1 MVYISE
7 YNPDEYSSLVNNQ
20 QTNIHTIQRN
30 SMHHNI
36 EREGATGPGN
46 HIQTFHTTMP
56 VMGTQY
62 PPFQTGPLGIQY
74 QPFQSV
80 NPGMIGTTI
89 VPAIGTDI
97 QPLQIKSDSSRILSD
112 YCHVVEIPDSIEN
125 CAENKK
131 KIVEA
136 V

>member
-1 MVYISE
+1 
-7 YNPDEYSSLVNNQ
+7 
-20 QTNIHTIQRN
+20 
-30 SMHHNI
+30 MHHNI
-36 EREGATGPGN
+36 EIEGATGLGN
-46 HIQTFHTTMP
+46 HIQTFHTAVP

-80 NPGMIGTTI
+80 NPGMLGTAV

-112 YCHVVEIPDSIEN
+112 FCHVVEIPDSIGN
-125 CAENKK
+125 CVDNNDCHSSSTIRLLKCYD
-131 KIVEA
+131 EA
-136 V
+136 LYDPTLLKGNC